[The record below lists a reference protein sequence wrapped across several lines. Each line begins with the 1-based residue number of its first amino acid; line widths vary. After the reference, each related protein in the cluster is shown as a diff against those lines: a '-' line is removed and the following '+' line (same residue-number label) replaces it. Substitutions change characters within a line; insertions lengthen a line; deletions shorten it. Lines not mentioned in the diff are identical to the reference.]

1 MSHGYISFGIPS
13 SQFTT
18 GGIINQAEAQ
28 PGLTVTGYL
37 QFFTTPLASSTIEF
51 NSTDIVDLA
60 GTSLILSFVANGTT
74 VNKAASLQ
82 ADGSFTLDLSFAD
95 LQSLGN
101 SSPQIGITADYT
113 TAANYI
119 VISGGDA
126 VIGAANTTIQAA
138 AANPSNTNANG
149 GFVSLSSPGTK
160 STAFATASSLGQL
173 FRTSETSPS
182 SVLPGFTIDLLS
194 PTITD
199 VAAVTADGTY
209 DLGDTI
215 DLEVA
220 FSESVVVSGIPELEL
235 NTGSTNRTA
244 IYISGSGSNKLKFR
258 YVVQSGDRST
268 DLAYA
273 STTALGL
280 AGGSIQDNAGNNA
293 LLPLPAPGSAGSLDA
308 NQNIV
313 VGSGLIES
321 NPSGTQ
327 GVVQFIGSPN
337 IQRRL
342 QFSLDSANRGSEIG
356 FFTVDDAEGRINGL
370 LPGESGYNALAL
382 AQGQVLFSGL
392 PGNLVQNFGVQ
403 RTVELSGGTFFRFF
417 SVTDGTLDSLLSS
430 QKGSFNFSSIGLTPT
445 DDSSTSI
452 LNLDGLRITTLITDN
467 PLPLGVKIQGN
478 PQGEIIDLT
487 GVSTDTVLKAVIT
500 TQREAS
506 FDNLVGF
513 YVVDDANGTVTDPL
527 TGQSIAPG
535 GAGYVRA
542 ILSQRLVDISLTV
555 ANNSVS
561 QTEVELRGGQRISPF
576 IIIND
581 SIDAL
586 LNDNTNDDPALYTPF
601 LGANSDGFDHFR
613 LLGNSVFA
621 IEDQAFGGDQDF
633 NDAIIQLQ
641 FV

>member
-1 MSHGYISFGIPS
+1 MSHGYISFGIS
-13 SQFTT
+13 SGQFATD
-18 GGIINQAEAQ
+18 GVINQAEAQ
-28 PGLTVTGYL
+28 AGLAITGYL
-37 QFFTTPLASSTIEF
+37 QFFTTPLGSSTVQF
-51 NSTDIVDLA
+51 NNSDIVDLA
-60 GTSLILSFVANGTT
+60 GTSLIVGFSANGTT
-74 VNKAASLQ
+74 INKTASLQ
-82 ADGSFTLDLSFAD
+82 ADGSFTLNLVYAD
-95 LQSLGN
+95 LQSFGDG
-101 SSPQIGITADYT
+101 SPQVGITADYT
-113 TAANYI
+113 TAANYT
-119 VISGGDA
+119 VITGGDG

-138 AANPSNTNANG
+138 AANPSNIDASG

-160 STAFATASSLGQL
+160 STNGATSSSLGQL

-182 SVLPGFTIDLLS
+182 SVLPGFTIDLS
-194 PTITD
+194 PTVTD
-199 VAAVTADGTY
+199 VAAVTVDGTY

-220 FSESVVVSGIPELEL
+220 FSESVVVSGTPELEL
-235 NTGSTNRTA
+235 ETGSTNRTA
-244 IYISGSGSNKLKFR
+244 IYISGSGSNKLTFR
-258 YVVQSGDRST
+258 YMVQSGDRSA

-280 AGGSIQDNAGNNA
+280 AGGSIQDNAGNSA
-293 LLPLPAPGSAGSLDA
+293 LLALPTPGSAGSLDA
-308 NQNIV
+308 NQNLV
-313 VGSGLIES
+313 VGSGPEVAQLSVNKE
-321 NPSGTQ
+321 
-327 GVVQFIGSPN
+327 VAQFVGSPS
-337 IQRRL
+337 IQRRF
-342 QFSLDSANRGSEIG
+342 QFSLDSVNRGSEIG

-370 LPGESGYNALAL
+370 LPEEGGYNALAL
-382 AQGQVLFSGL
+382 AQGKVLFSAL
-392 PGNLVQNFGVQ
+392 PGSLVQNFGVQ

-417 SVTDGTLDSLLSS
+417 SVTDGTLDSLLTN

-445 DDSSTSI
+445 DDSSISI
-452 LNLDGLRITTLITDN
+452 LNLDGLQVTTLITDN

-487 GVSTDTVLKAVIT
+487 GVSPDTVLKAVIT

-506 FDNLVGF
+506 FENLIGF

-535 GAGYVRA
+535 SSSYVQA
-542 ILSQRLVDISLTV
+542 ILSQRLVDISLTAV
-555 ANNSVS
+555 NNSMS
-561 QTEVELRGGQRISPF
+561 QTEVELRGGQRIAPF
-576 IIIND
+576 IVIND

-613 LLGNSVFA
+613 LLGNSIFA

-633 NDAIIQLQ
+633 NDAIIQVQ